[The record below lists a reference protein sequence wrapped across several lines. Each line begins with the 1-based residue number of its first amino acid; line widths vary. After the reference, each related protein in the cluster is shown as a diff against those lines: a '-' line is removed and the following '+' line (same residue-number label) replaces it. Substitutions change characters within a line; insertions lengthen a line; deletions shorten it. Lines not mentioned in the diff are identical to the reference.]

1 MQELLRELGQL
12 VLGSVP
18 TMILFLILLGAYHF
32 ILYRPLVRVRAER
45 YKRTKGAVERAMAA
59 IAAADVKSQE
69 YEAKLRAA
77 RAGIQHAREVQ
88 LQQWN
93 AERESVLAS
102 ARLLAQD
109 RAEAARKEIAAQ
121 TEAARRQLQSGVGR
135 LADQIMEAV
144 LPAVE
149 SAR

>member
-45 YKRTKGAVERAMAA
+45 YKRTKGAMERAMAA

-77 RAGIQHAREVQ
+77 RGEIQRAREVQ
-88 LQQWN
+88 IQQWN
-93 AERESVLAS
+93 AERESALAS

-109 RAEAARKEIAAQ
+109 RMEVAKREIAAQ
-121 TEAARRQLQSGVGR
+121 TEAARRQLQAGVGR
-135 LADQIMEAV
+135 LAHQIMEAV